1 MIKMKKNKYI
11 LASVAVLMGVSPM
24 LSLSSQNHRVQ
35 AADTNVTNKMV
46 MHTATA
52 YDKDGNSTDVTYN
65 AFSYARLVSRPV
77 KIDGTIYYKV
87 ADKNQYLKATNIDG
101 VTRRITHNTYIY
113 STSTRRTSYQN
124 KWKLYKGQT
133 ITTYGG
139 SYKFKNGKH
148 YFRVGGPSKQYVKSY
163 NLGPVVRANTTMAPN
178 SDNTPSSNSTTNK
191 PNNSTTT
198 NTQPVGKEETTV
210 TVDAHYS
217 TPIITF
223 DKSGNVVKVRTA
235 TPGEKFTV
243 DYLENGSRAD
253 KVAYYIGQFGGAQ
266 AIYRIKGT
274 NNWLYSM
281 GVKAA
286 SKITVHNYDNENTS
300 MIRFFKDTELYNAD
314 GTLQNIKLI
323 KTSYPWH
330 VDKLVYIWVPSE
342 NKVEEFYRLTP
353 TKDWK
358 DVYILSS
365 NGQYVK
371 DDMALK
377 DDTYVKVSDVH
388 FEHNSV
394 ALKPSNTPE
403 EAEAAAL
410 KK

>member
-1 MIKMKKNKYI
+1 M
-11 LASVAVLMGVSPM
+11 ASVAALMAVSP
-24 LSLSSQNHRVQ
+24 LAALGSQTHTVQ
-35 AADTNVTNKMV
+35 AADTNVTNKMI
-46 MHTATA
+46 MHTAIA
-52 YDKDGNSTDVTYN
+52 YDKDGNSTGVKYN
-65 AFSYARLVSRPV
+65 AFSYAKLVASPV
-77 KIDGTIYYKV
+77 KIGDSIYYKV
-87 ADKNQYLKATNIDG
+87 ADKDQYLKATNIDG

-148 YFRVGGPSKQYVKSY
+148 YFRVGGPTKQYIKSY
-163 NLGPVVRANTTMAPN
+163 NLGPVISANTTMAPG
-178 SDNTPSSNSTTNK
+178 SDNSKPS
-191 PNNSTTT
+191 T
-198 NTQPVGKEETTV
+198 NTQPVGNEETTV
-210 TVDAHYS
+210 TVKDS
-217 TPIITF
+217 LGTPIVTF
-223 DKSGNVVKVRTA
+223 DQSGKVVLVRKA
-235 TPGEKFTV
+235 KNGEKFTV

-253 KVAYYIGQFGGAQ
+253 KVAGYIGQFGGEQ

-286 SKITVHNYDNENTS
+286 SKITAHNYDNENTS
-300 MIRFFKDTELYNAD
+300 MIRFTKDTDLYNAD
-314 GTLQNIKLI
+314 GTLQNIRLI
-323 KTSYPWH
+323 KTSYQWH

-358 DVYILSS
+358 DVYTLSS
-365 NGQYVK
+365 NGQYIK
-371 DDMALK
+371 DSMALK
-377 DDTYVKVSDVH
+377 DDTYVKASDVH
-388 FEHNSV
+388 FEQNSV
-394 ALKPSNTPE
+394 KLTPSNTAA
-403 EAEAAAL
+403 EAEAAA